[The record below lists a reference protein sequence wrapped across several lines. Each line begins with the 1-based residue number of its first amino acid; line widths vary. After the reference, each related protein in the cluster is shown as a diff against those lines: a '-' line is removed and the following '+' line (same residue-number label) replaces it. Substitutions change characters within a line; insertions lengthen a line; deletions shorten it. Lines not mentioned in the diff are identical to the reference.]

1 MCTVV
6 VWADN
11 GQAVISSR
19 NMDWF
24 GSMATKLWV
33 IPAGREVDGAPAN
46 DANPLKWTSKYGS
59 VISSVFDI
67 GAADGMNEKGLS
79 AHMLWLTPTEYGARD
94 NTQVGLSIS
103 LWAQYYLDNF
113 QTVAEA
119 VAAYEEVPYQ
129 VVPASIEGGEAVV
142 HLQISDATGDVA
154 VIEFLGGKINITHGK
169 QYTTLTN
176 KPTFSQQL
184 ANLKKYEGFGGTA
197 PLPGTTA
204 AEDRF
209 VRANYYRNQLPK
221 PDSTDLAIAE
231 LLSVLRDAAQPFGA
245 ATRAEPDVASTI
257 WRATCDHT
265 NLRYFFESMYTPYM
279 VWLDFA
285 DLDFSVGAAVKSLD
299 LEAMTDRVGN
309 QSDALV
315 DTELFTY
322 SEPLEKELA

>member
-24 GSMATKLWV
+24 GSMGSKLWV
-33 IPAGREVDGAPAN
+33 VPPGQVVDGAPAN
-46 DANPLKWTSKYGS
+46 DPNPLKWTSKYGS

-94 NTQVGLSIS
+94 TTRIGLSVS

-113 QTVAEA
+113 GTVAEA
-119 VAAYEEVPYQ
+119 VAAYEKEPYQ
-129 VVPASIEGGEAVV
+129 VISANVEGGEAVV

-154 VIEFLGGKINITHGK
+154 VIESLDGKVGFTHGK

-176 KPTFSQQL
+176 KPTFQEQL

-209 VRANYYRNQLPK
+209 VRASYYRQQLPK

-231 LLSVLRDAAQPFGA
+231 LLSVLRDTAQPFGVA
-245 ATRAEPDVASTI
+245 SRLEPDVASTI

-285 DLDFSVGAAVKSLD
+285 DLDFSVGAPVKCLD
-299 LEAMTDRVGN
+299 LAEMSDRVGN
-309 QSDALV
+309 QADALV
-315 DTELFTY
+315 ETKLFTF